1 MRKFL
6 RQKFW
11 SLGTYLGYLGPISQ
25 KPKDENYIFL
35 IVWGPYEGPILVACR
50 VGAKKLIALRNRCV
64 RVLTH
69 MKMKIWPYIQHT

>member
-1 MRKFL
+1 MRKIL

-25 KPKDENYIFL
+25 KPKDEIFQNYIFL

-50 VGAKKLIALRNRCV
+50 VGAKKLTALRNRCD
-64 RVLTH
+64 
-69 MKMKIWPYIQHT
+69 